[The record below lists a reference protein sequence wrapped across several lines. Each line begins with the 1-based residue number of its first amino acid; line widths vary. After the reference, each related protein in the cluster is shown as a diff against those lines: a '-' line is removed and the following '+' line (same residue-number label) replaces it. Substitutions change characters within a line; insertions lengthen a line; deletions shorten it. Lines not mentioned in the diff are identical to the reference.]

1 MKMGTKL
8 FDYYCLVKRAGTVQL
23 SLFAKVF
30 LAFSCKL
37 PKVTRSQKFLLTR
50 LDFCGSLSQQ
60 LNITY
65 FYIFVQ
71 SLRG

>member
-1 MKMGTKL
+1 MKL
-8 FDYYCLVKRAGTVQL
+8 FGCCCLVKRAGVIQP
-23 SLFAKVF
+23 SLFFAKVF

-71 SLRG
+71 ALRG